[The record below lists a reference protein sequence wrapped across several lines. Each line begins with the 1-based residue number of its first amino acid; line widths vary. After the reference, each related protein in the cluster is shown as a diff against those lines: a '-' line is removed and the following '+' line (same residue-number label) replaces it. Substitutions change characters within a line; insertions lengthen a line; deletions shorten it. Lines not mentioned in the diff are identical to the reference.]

1 MSSRILTSVLLALL
15 VFAIYSWYT
24 TRLGEEGFDVNSQ
37 QYAPVLPVPRPTPPP
52 NRVVASAGPGAPNQR
67 PSRAPPV
74 VMPEEA
80 PFDPQEESYES
91 ADIPE
96 RLRHPERMF
105 SPGLANEDTDAAV
118 AAGTANYASH
128 VTNNAAQVFG
138 PEFAQNG
145 GLFMDGIMANDTEL
159 NNEYSSV

>member
-1 MSSRILTSVLLALL
+1 
-15 VFAIYSWYT
+15 
-24 TRLGEEGFDVNSQ
+24 
-37 QYAPVLPVPRPTPPP
+37 
-52 NRVVASAGPGAPNQR
+52 
-67 PSRAPPV
+67 
-74 VMPEEA
+74 MPEEA
-80 PFDPQEESYES
+80 PFDPQEETYES

-105 SPGLANEDTDAAV
+105 SPGLANEDTDTAV
-118 AAGTANYASH
+118 VAGTANYASH